1 MASSGEERRKRSQR
15 DRERYELEGQLE
27 SMLGRSALTRR
38 QALVRG
44 GGGLVVLSGI
54 GSVLA
59 ACGSSDGGGGGGQ
72 PGGAITSKD
81 WTPAQVRKKYGSTTI
96 GDSWHSLQLAIIA
109 DRARGGTL
117 AAKALG
123 QRYRGISAD
132 LDPVK
137 QISTVQNAFN
147 SGLKAMNSVP
157 LDATNVP
164 PIDRAAKSVG
174 GKYTTSYNTPPWK
187 TPEEYGPEY
196 VTYFSPDDFHIGEL
210 MAENLAEHIGGKGT
224 IVVIRGL
231 AGATADILRTKGIE
245 SVLKRYPDIKVGA
258 KVNTDWTSVTAQK
271 KMQTLL
277 SSVGQI
283 DGVIGNDDDLGIGA
297 HSAIRA
303 AGKEIPIV
311 SCDGLKQ
318 AFELIAGSFYLGTV
332 NTFTHWLGGYGTVR
346 MFDALNGW
354 KPNSPETMMFW
365 QTGFIGKDRAKQ
377 YIKTF
382 FGSTLPYDFA
392 KMSQVLYPEDW
403 DPQQQLRAIDPNY
416 LWQTFPKPSG
426 YKLPAGFSK
435 DQIDATT
442 AKYDK
447 QWKNRNEFS
456 AT

>member
-1 MASSGEERRKRSQR
+1 MASNEGRRGRY
-15 DRERYELEGQLE
+15 DREVKRDAREEQLE
-27 SMLGRSALTRR
+27 SMLRRNELTRR
-38 QALVRG
+38 QALLRG
-44 GGGLVVLSGI
+44 GGGLLAFSSLGT
-54 GSVLA
+54 VLA
-59 ACGSSDGGGGGGQ
+59 ACGNSDDSGGGQ
-72 PGGAITSKD
+72 PGGAIESKD
-81 WTPAQVRKKYGSTTI
+81 WTAARVKEKYGSNTI

-109 DRARGGTL
+109 DRARGGSL

-123 QRYRGISAD
+123 QKYRGISAD

-174 GKYTTSYNTPPWK
+174 AKYTTSYNTPPWK
-187 TPEEYGPEY
+187 APEEYGPEY

-210 MAENLAEHIGGKGT
+210 MAQNLADHLGGKGT
-224 IVVIRGL
+224 IVIIGGL

-245 SVLKRYPDIKVGA
+245 SALKKYPDIKIGA
-258 KVNTDWTSVTAQK
+258 RVSTDWTSVTAQK

-277 SSVGQI
+277 SSVSQI
-283 DGVIGNDDDLGIGA
+283 DGVIGNDDDLGVGA

-318 AFELIAGSFYLGTV
+318 AFDLIANSFYLGTV

-354 KPNSPETMMFW
+354 KPNTPETMMFW
-365 QTGFIGKDRAKQ
+365 QTGFIGKDRAKA
-377 YIKTF
+377 YIDTF
-382 FGSTLPYDFA
+382 FGSTLPYDFT

-416 LWQTFPKPSG
+416 LWESFPKPSG
-426 YKLPAGFSK
+426 YELPAGFSK
-435 DQIDATT
+435 DQVDATT

-456 AT
+456 K